1 MCGIIAVLRRASRR
15 QPPAPDHLLALLAE
29 AEAQLAGAP
38 TADHLAAA
46 ADSLA
51 SLDAQLRGV
60 MGHARLFVFPSL
72 VEGFGLPPLEAMAM
86 GVPCAVSDREPMR
99 WVAGEGA
106 VRFDPMD
113 VDELERVITRF
124 MTRDDLCQEYARRG
138 RERAHDF
145 TWERTARETLA
156 VYDEVLSKPVRG

>member
-1 MCGIIAVLRRASRR
+1 
-15 QPPAPDHLLALLAE
+15 
-29 AEAQLAGAP
+29 
-38 TADHLAAA
+38 
-46 ADSLA
+46 
-51 SLDAQLRGV
+51 
-60 MGHARLFVFPSL
+60 
-72 VEGFGLPPLEAMAM
+72 
-86 GVPCAVSDREPMR
+86 MR